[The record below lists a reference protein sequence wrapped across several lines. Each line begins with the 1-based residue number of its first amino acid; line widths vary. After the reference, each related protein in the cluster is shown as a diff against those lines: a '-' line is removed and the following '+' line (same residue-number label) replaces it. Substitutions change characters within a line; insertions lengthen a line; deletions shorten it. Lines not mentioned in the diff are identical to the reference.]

1 MSLQEIQECI
11 AVDGAMGEGG
21 GQILRASL
29 ALSMALGKPFC
40 MERIRARREKPGLKR
55 QHLACVKACAQI
67 CQAKVEGDEMHSTSL
82 SFAPGPVQAG
92 CWHFAVGTGGSAM
105 LVLQAVLPPLLF
117 AGKPSSV
124 AVEGGTHVPY
134 APPFE
139 FMAESL
145 FPWLWRMGARCQA
158 KLVRAGYMHSGG
170 GRVELAIEP
179 CRAQRPFEALPFG
192 DFEGASAS
200 IYGHGLPEGVLGR
213 EIGTLLARGEALGLA
228 RERICLHTGPC
239 GAERSVPD
247 GAGNMVLVSLAHGG
261 LHTVFAEC
269 GWRGRSAE
277 AVAGHACARALA
289 YLKSGA
295 DAESCLADQLL
306 VPLALAGGGSFTAQ
320 RLTSHAATCLKV
332 LELFTGRRARVEK
345 TKGRVAVSVP
355 CAGKEE

>member
-1 MSLQEIQECI
+1 
-11 AVDGAMGEGG
+11 
-21 GQILRASL
+21 
-29 ALSMALGKPFC
+29 
-40 MERIRARREKPGLKR
+40 
-55 QHLACVKACAQI
+55 
-67 CQAKVEGDEMHSTSL
+67 
-82 SFAPGPVQAG
+82 
-92 CWHFAVGTGGSAM
+92 
-105 LVLQAVLPPLLF
+105 
-117 AGKPSSV
+117 
-124 AVEGGTHVPY
+124 
-134 APPFE
+134 
-139 FMAESL
+139 
-145 FPWLWRMGARCQA
+145 
-158 KLVRAGYMHSGG
+158 AGYMHSGG